1 MFGILDFVF
10 FFSLILAIFVF
21 ALAAKAPAVGF
32 PALIALLIY
41 AVTLEGSDPLRADP
55 VAHSFLLIV
64 AMLGLALISFLF
76 VSWIAEMEV

>member
-1 MFGILDFVF
+1 MFGPPDFALF
-10 FFSLILAIFVF
+10 LSLILAIFVF

-41 AVTLEGSDPLRADP
+41 AMTLEGSALRADP
-55 VAHSFLLIV
+55 VAHSFLIA

-76 VSWIAEMEV
+76 VLRIVEVEV